1 MGLQDLGPC
10 AQVRTPLTAILTWLC
25 CKPLWNLGSGLF
37 PILGTDYRADMSPES
52 HQLRWP
58 FCLSSRGSALSLPSK
73 GSPAHPSPEAV
84 TQMDILRVICT
95 NS

>member
-52 HQLRWP
+52 PL
-58 FCLSSRGSALSLPSK
+58 ALISQ
-73 GSPAHPSPEAV
+73 SPTS
-84 TQMDILRVICT
+84 
-95 NS
+95 